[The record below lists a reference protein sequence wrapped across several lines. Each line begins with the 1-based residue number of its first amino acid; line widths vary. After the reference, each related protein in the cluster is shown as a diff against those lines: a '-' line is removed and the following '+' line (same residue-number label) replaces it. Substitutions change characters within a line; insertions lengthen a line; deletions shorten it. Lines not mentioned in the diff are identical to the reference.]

1 LILWNEIATAGIR
14 RRVEKVNPLLL
25 FGVPEV
31 SIARQSRAS
40 ESVDEFFMLRSSRTR
55 PGRSKHRLAFYVQI
69 LSRSAAS
76 RRGSGDEELRILGS
90 ARGSRACDGGLAIAN
105 FSGIP

>member
-1 LILWNEIATAGIR
+1 LYNEFRDNCVR
-14 RRVEKVNPLLL
+14 RCVGKVNRLLL
-25 FGVPEV
+25 FDVTEASVAHAEAAPANKLTKFV
-31 SIARQSRAS
+31 MSKSSRRFPSRA
-40 ESVDEFFMLRSSRTR
+40 
-55 PGRSKHRLAFYVQI
+55 KHRLPFYVQI

-76 RRGSGDEELRILGS
+76 RRGSGDNELRKLGS